1 MRWKLERADW
11 VAFSKLIREK
21 FVVFSSDNR
30 VNIDEMNQQLVKVV
44 VETAKQSIPM
54 KSGNIRRKS
63 VPWWNDSCAK
73 AIRDR
78 NRAFRQLKLHY
89 TLSM

>member
-30 VNIDEMNQQLVKVV
+30 VNIDEMNQELVV
-44 VETAKQSIPM
+44 VETAK
-54 KSGNIRRKS
+54 
-63 VPWWNDSCAK
+63 
-73 AIRDR
+73 
-78 NRAFRQLKLHY
+78 
-89 TLSM
+89 